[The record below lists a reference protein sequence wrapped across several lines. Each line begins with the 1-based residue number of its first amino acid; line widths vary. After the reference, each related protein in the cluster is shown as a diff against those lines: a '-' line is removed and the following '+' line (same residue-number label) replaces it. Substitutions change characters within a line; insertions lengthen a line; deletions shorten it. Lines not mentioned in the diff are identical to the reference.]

1 MRNRCVLGWF
11 LKNCSLRL
19 VAILRWPIEPCQLP
33 IFNFQL
39 PTSNFQLPA
48 SNFQL
53 PTSNFQ
59 LPTSYFLLQF
69 AEAELESV
77 NCTNKLRMR
86 TARDGTLTR
95 RMSNAS
101 ATARKETGRDASKE
115 RCHMLHCNC
124 NKRRCPSRLSY
135 FKTHSFFFLSAIAK
149 YIQQAKERQMQL
161 RKPKGG
167 TEKKTEQFQVRE

>member
-1 MRNRCVLGWF
+1 MSHIMTSRVF
-11 LKNCSLRL
+11 LSATGLLTLLETFAGVPDRQVDSLEGRGL
-19 VAILRWPIEPCQLP
+19 ITVADRALP
-33 IFNFQL
+33 TADFQL

-59 LPTSYFLLQF
+59 LPTSCFLLQF

-115 RCHMLHCNC
+115 
-124 NKRRCPSRLSY
+124 
-135 FKTHSFFFLSAIAK
+135 IAH
-149 YIQQAKERQMQL
+149 ATL
-161 RKPKGG
+161 
-167 TEKKTEQFQVRE
+167 